1 MQLRVTLPV
10 EVTDPRT
17 PRLLH
22 GAIGSQFH
30 WNLERRV
37 CGGLLGAT
45 PHLAGRSPVPWGQIA
60 QSFGVCRIGRIIN
73 SLPCL

>member
-30 WNLERRV
+30 WNPE
-37 CGGLLGAT
+37 
-45 PHLAGRSPVPWGQIA
+45 
-60 QSFGVCRIGRIIN
+60 
-73 SLPCL
+73 